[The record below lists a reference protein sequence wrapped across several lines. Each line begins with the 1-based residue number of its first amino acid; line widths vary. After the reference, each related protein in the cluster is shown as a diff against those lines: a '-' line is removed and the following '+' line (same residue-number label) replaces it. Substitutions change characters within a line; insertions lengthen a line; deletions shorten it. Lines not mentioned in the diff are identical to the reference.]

1 MDLGRPDTKLVSELV
16 LTAQYKSSIERY
28 STILNMVLEGVSL
41 GEILQALVLLIEAQ
55 KVGTRAS
62 VLLLSDDGKRLLS
75 GAAPNL
81 PSEYNDAINGIFIGP
96 NVGSCGT
103 AAHLQQRVIVEDIE
117 TDPNWVDYKSLP
129 LKAGLKSCWSEPI
142 FDTENCVLGTF
153 AMYYDT
159 VKSPTEQDLNLIQEA
174 ARLASLAIER
184 SRGLHL
190 QRLSRKIFENL
201 PIALVITNEQ
211 NAVLS
216 ANPSFISS
224 TSLYDH
230 KNKTFDIKAY
240 LQYSEQALVD
250 ELFSFI
256 NRGLSWVGELKGFKA
271 ADDIIDIELVVTVVC
286 DSLTQQNCYAWMI
299 TDISAR
305 KIAEKLIDFQN
316 HYDQLTGLA
325 NRKYLF
331 KKLQTL
337 ISQSSAAHGQSQFSL
352 MILDLDHF
360 KQINDSLGAD
370 NGDEVLCRVGKR
382 LLEVI
387 PENSLPCRIAADEFA
402 IVLPGHQSSD
412 KLSEFAQR
420 LAEAIGKEMIICNQ
434 FISLTLSSGFASFPS
449 DATSVELMLNC
460 ASQAMYNAKAIGRNC
475 HQFFNQEIQLEAER
489 TAQLH
494 FYLKKA
500 ISKNEFELYYQ
511 PIVEPLSGKVIK
523 VEALLRWC
531 HNDKYISPAEFIPIA
546 EQSGLIVEIGEWV
559 KTEAVITAMEL
570 KKHNLIIPISINVS
584 TLEFW
589 SAELQKRFLQFF
601 DSVVQ
606 THNIDVFPYEM
617 ITLEITESLMMKQQS
632 EVCEVLSTL
641 RQRGIQ
647 ISIDDFGTGYSS
659 LSYLVNFPVDQIKID
674 KSFIQQLETDPR
686 HKALVEAIVSMSKAL
701 DLTVVAEGVETQS
714 QLDFVNQL
722 NIPAVQGYFFY
733 KPMPKA
739 DFLHLIL
746 RQ

>member
-1 MDLGRPDTKLVSELV
+1 MDLGQPDTNLVSELL

-41 GEILQALVLLIEAQ
+41 GEILHSLVLLIEAQ

-81 PSEYNDAINGIFIGP
+81 PSEYNDAINGVAIGP

-117 TDPNWVDYKSLP
+117 TDPNWIDYKSLP
-129 LKAGLKSCWSEPI
+129 LKAGLRACWSEPI
-142 FDTENCVLGTF
+142 FDTDNRILGTF

-159 VKSPTEQDLNLIQEA
+159 IKSPTEQDLHLIQEA

-190 QRLSRKIFENL
+190 QRLSSKIFENL

-216 ANPSFISS
+216 ANPSFIKS
-224 TSLYDH
+224 TTLYDCN
-230 KNKTFDIKAY
+230 NKTFDIKAY
-240 LQYSEQALVD
+240 LQSSDQDLID
-250 ELFSFI
+250 ELFTFI
-256 NRGLSWVGELKGFKA
+256 HRGHSWVGELKGLKTV
-271 ADDIIDIELVVTVVC
+271 DDIIDIELVVTVIR

-305 KIAEKLIDFQN
+305 KTAEKLIDFQN
-316 HYDQLTGLA
+316 NYDQLTGLA
-325 NRKYLF
+325 NRRYLF
-331 KKLQTL
+331 KKLQIL
-337 ISQSSAAHGQSQFSL
+337 INQSTAVHGQSQFSL

-382 LLEVI
+382 LLEII

-402 IVLPGHQSSD
+402 IVLPGNQTIE
-412 KLSEFAQR
+412 KLSVFAEQVK
-420 LAEAIGKEMIICNQ
+420 AVIGKEIA
-434 FISLTLSSGFASFPS
+434 ISNELLSLSISSGFATYPN
-449 DATSVELMLNC
+449 DASSAELMLNC
-460 ASQAMYNAKAIGRNC
+460 ASQAMYNAKASGRNC
-475 HQFFNQEIQLEAER
+475 YQFFNQDIQLEAER

-500 ISKNEFELYYQ
+500 ISQNEFELYYQ
-511 PIVEPLSGKVIK
+511 PIVDPISGKIIK
-523 VEALLRWC
+523 AEALLRWS
-531 HNDKYISPAEFIPIA
+531 HDGKFISPDLFIPIA

-559 KTEAVITAMEL
+559 KTQAVMTAIEL
-570 KKHNLIIPISINVS
+570 KKRNLIIPISINVS

-589 SAELQKRFLQFF
+589 SGDLQKRFLQYF
-601 DSVVQ
+601 DTVLETLS
-606 THNIDVFPYEM
+606 IDVFPYEM

-632 EVCEVLSTL
+632 EVCEVLSLL
-641 RQRGIQ
+641 RKRGIQ

-674 KSFIQQLETDPR
+674 KSFIQKLETDSR
-686 HKALVEAIVSMSKAL
+686 HNALVEAIVSMSNAL

-739 DFLHLIL
+739 DFLNLMFL
-746 RQ
+746 N

>member
-1 MDLGRPDTKLVSELV
+1 MDLGQPDTNLVSELL

-41 GEILQALVLLIEAQ
+41 GEILHSLVLLIEAQ

-81 PSEYNDAINGIFIGP
+81 PSEYNDAINGVAIGP

-117 TDPNWVDYKSLP
+117 TDPNWIDYKSLP
-129 LKAGLKSCWSEPI
+129 LKAGLRACWSEPI
-142 FDTENCVLGTF
+142 FDTDNRILGTF

-159 VKSPTEQDLNLIQEA
+159 IKSPTEQDLHLIQEA

-190 QRLSRKIFENL
+190 QRLSSKIFENL

-216 ANPSFISS
+216 ANPSFIKS
-224 TSLYDH
+224 TTLYDYN
-230 KNKTFDIKAY
+230 NKTFDIKAY
-240 LQYSEQALVD
+240 LQSSDQDLID
-250 ELFSFI
+250 ELFTFI
-256 NRGLSWVGELKGFKA
+256 HRGHSWVGELKGLKTV
-271 ADDIIDIELVVTVVC
+271 DDIIDIELVVTVIR

-305 KIAEKLIDFQN
+305 KTAEKLIDFQN
-316 HYDQLTGLA
+316 NYDQLTGLA

-337 ISQSSAAHGQSQFSL
+337 INQSTAVQGQSQFSL

-382 LLEVI
+382 LLEII

-402 IVLPGHQSSD
+402 IVLPGNQTSE
-412 KLSEFAQR
+412 KLSVFAEQVK
-420 LAEAIGKEMIICNQ
+420 AVIGKEIA
-434 FISLTLSSGFASFPS
+434 ISHELLSLSISSGFATYPN
-449 DATSVELMLNC
+449 DASSAELMLNC
-460 ASQAMYNAKAIGRNC
+460 ASQAMYNAKASGRNC
-475 HQFFNQEIQLEAER
+475 YQFFNQDIQLEAER

-500 ISKNEFELYYQ
+500 ISQNEFELYYQ
-511 PIVEPLSGKVIK
+511 PIVDPISGKIIK
-523 VEALLRWC
+523 AEALLRWS
-531 HNDKYISPAEFIPIA
+531 HDGKFISPDLFIPIA

-559 KTEAVITAMEL
+559 KTQAVMTAIEL
-570 KKHNLIIPISINVS
+570 KKRNLIIPISINVS

-589 SAELQKRFLQFF
+589 SGDLQKRFLQYF
-601 DSVVQ
+601 DTVLETLS
-606 THNIDVFPYEM
+606 IDVFPYEM

-632 EVCEVLSTL
+632 EVCEVLSLL
-641 RQRGIQ
+641 RKRGIQ

-674 KSFIQQLETDPR
+674 KSFIQKLETDSR
-686 HKALVEAIVSMSKAL
+686 HNALVEAIVSMSNAL

-739 DFLHLIL
+739 DFLNLMFL
-746 RQ
+746 N

>member
-1 MDLGRPDTKLVSELV
+1 MDLSRPATNLVSELI
-16 LTAQYKSSIERY
+16 LTEQYKSSIERY

-41 GEILQALVLLIEAQ
+41 GEILHSLVLLIEAQ
-55 KVGTRAS
+55 KIGTRAS

-81 PSEYNDAINGIFIGP
+81 PCEYNDAINGVAIGP

-103 AAHLQQRVIVEDIE
+103 AAYLRQRVIVEDIE
-117 TDPNWVDYKSLP
+117 TDPNWVNYKSLP
-129 LKAGLKSCWSEPI
+129 LKAGLRACWSEPI
-142 FDTENCVLGTF
+142 FDTDNGVLGTF

-159 VKSPTEQDLNLIQEA
+159 IKSPTEQDLNLIQEA

-184 SRGLHL
+184 SRSLHL
-190 QRLSRKIFENL
+190 QRLSSKIFENL
-201 PIALVITNEQ
+201 PIALVTTNEQ

-216 ANPSFISS
+216 ANPSFVKS
-224 TSLYDH
+224 TSLYDSQS
-230 KNKTFDIKAY
+230 KTFDIKAY
-240 LQYSEQALVD
+240 LQYSDQTIVN
-250 ELFSFI
+250 ELFTFI
-256 NRGLSWVGELKGFKA
+256 NRGHSWVGELKGFNTA
-271 ADDIIDIELVVTVVC
+271 NDIIDIELVVTVIR

-305 KIAEKLIDFQN
+305 KNAEKLIDFQN

-325 NRKYLF
+325 NRKFLF

-337 ISQSSAAHGQSQFSL
+337 INQSTAVDSKSKFSL

-402 IVLPGHQSSD
+402 IVLPGHQSSE
-412 KLSEFAQR
+412 KLSVFAEQVK
-420 LAEAIGKEMIICNQ
+420 AIIGKEMAISNQ
-434 FISLTLSSGFASFPS
+434 LLSLNISSGFATYPN
-449 DATSVELMLNC
+449 DAISAELMLNC
-460 ASQAMYNAKAIGRNC
+460 ASQAMYNAKASGRNC
-475 HQFFNQEIQLEAER
+475 HQFFNQDIQLEAER

-494 FYLKKA
+494 FHLKKA
-500 ISKNEFELYYQ
+500 ISQNEFELYYQ
-511 PIVEPLSGKVIK
+511 PIVEPISGKIIK

-531 HNDKYISPAEFIPIA
+531 HDGKYISPAEFIPIA

-559 KTEAVITAMEL
+559 KTQAVITAIEL
-570 KKHNLIIPISINVS
+570 KKRNLIIPISINVS

-589 SAELQKRFLQFF
+589 SGDLQKRFLQFF
-601 DSVVQ
+601 DSVLEKQ
-606 THNIDVFPYEM
+606 NIDVFPYNM

-632 EVCEVLSTL
+632 EVCEVLSLL
-641 RQRGIQ
+641 RKRGIQ

-659 LSYLVNFPVDQIKID
+659 LSYLVNFPVDQVKID
-674 KSFIQQLETDPR
+674 KSFIQHLETDPR

-722 NIPAVQGYFFY
+722 NIPAVQGYIFY
-733 KPMPKA
+733 KPMPKN
-739 DFLHLIL
+739 DFFNLMLL
-746 RQ
+746 N

>member
-1 MDLGRPDTKLVSELV
+1 MDLGQPDTNLVSELL

-41 GEILQALVLLIEAQ
+41 GEILHSLVLLIEAQ

-81 PSEYNDAINGIFIGP
+81 PSEYNDAINGVAIGP

-117 TDPNWVDYKSLP
+117 TDPNWIDYKSLP
-129 LKAGLKSCWSEPI
+129 LEAGLRACWSEPI
-142 FDTENCVLGTF
+142 FDTDNRILGTF

-159 VKSPTEQDLNLIQEA
+159 IKSPTEQDLHLIQEA

-190 QRLSRKIFENL
+190 QRLSSKIFENL

-216 ANPSFISS
+216 ANPSFIKS
-224 TSLYDH
+224 TTLYDCN
-230 KNKTFDIKAY
+230 NKTFDIKAY
-240 LQYSEQALVD
+240 LQSSDQDLID
-250 ELFSFI
+250 ELFTFI
-256 NRGLSWVGELKGFKA
+256 HRGHSWVGELKGLKTV
-271 ADDIIDIELVVTVVC
+271 DDIIDIELVVTVIR

-305 KIAEKLIDFQN
+305 KTAEKLIDFQN
-316 HYDQLTGLA
+316 NYDQLTGLA

-337 ISQSSAAHGQSQFSL
+337 INQSTAVHGQSQFSL

-382 LLEVI
+382 LLEII

-402 IVLPGHQSSD
+402 IVLPGNQTIE
-412 KLSEFAQR
+412 KLSVFAEQVK
-420 LAEAIGKEMIICNQ
+420 AVIGKEIA
-434 FISLTLSSGFASFPS
+434 ISNELLSLSISSGFATYPN
-449 DATSVELMLNC
+449 DASSAELILNC
-460 ASQAMYNAKAIGRNC
+460 ASQAMYNAKASGRNC
-475 HQFFNQEIQLEAER
+475 YQFFNQDIQLEAER

-500 ISKNEFELYYQ
+500 ISQNEFELYYQ
-511 PIVEPLSGKVIK
+511 PIVDPISGKIIK
-523 VEALLRWC
+523 AEALLRWS
-531 HNDKYISPAEFIPIA
+531 HDGKFISPDLFIPIA

-559 KTEAVITAMEL
+559 KTQAVMTAIEL
-570 KKHNLIIPISINVS
+570 KKRNLIIPLSINVS

-589 SAELQKRFLQFF
+589 SGDLQKRFLQYF
-601 DSVVQ
+601 DTVLETLS
-606 THNIDVFPYEM
+606 IDVFPYEM

-632 EVCEVLSTL
+632 EVCEVLSLL
-641 RQRGIQ
+641 RKRGIQ

-674 KSFIQQLETDPR
+674 KSFIQKLETDSR
-686 HKALVEAIVSMSKAL
+686 HNALVEAIVSMSNAL

-714 QLDFVNQL
+714 QLDFVNHL

-739 DFLHLIL
+739 DFLNLML
-746 RQ
+746 LN

>member
-1 MDLGRPDTKLVSELV
+1 MDLGQPDTNLVSELL

-41 GEILQALVLLIEAQ
+41 REILYSLVLLIEAQ
-55 KVGTRAS
+55 KIGTRAS

-81 PSEYNDAINGIFIGP
+81 PSEYNDAINGVAIGP

-103 AAHLQQRVIVEDIE
+103 AAYLQQRVIVENIE
-117 TDPNWVDYKSLP
+117 TDPNWADYKSIP
-129 LKAGLKSCWSEPI
+129 LKVGLKACWSEPI
-142 FDTENCVLGTF
+142 FDSENNVLGTF

-159 VKSPTEQDLNLIQEA
+159 IKAPTAQDLNLIQEA

-190 QRLSRKIFENL
+190 QRLNSKIFESL
-201 PIALVITNEQ
+201 PIALVITNDQ
-211 NAVLS
+211 DAVLS
-216 ANPSFISS
+216 ANPSFIKS
-224 TSLYDH
+224 TSLYNS
-230 KNKTFDIKAY
+230 KLKTFDIKAY
-240 LQYSEQALVD
+240 LQHSDQALVS
-250 ELFSFI
+250 ELLAHI
-256 NRGLSWVGELKGFKA
+256 NRGHAWLGELKGLKT
-271 ADDIIDIELVVTVVC
+271 ADDIIDIELIVTVIR

-305 KIAEKLIDFQN
+305 KTAEKLIDFQN

-331 KKLQTL
+331 KKIEAL
-337 ISQSSAAHGQSQFSL
+337 INQSQAVHGQSQFSL

-360 KQINDSLGAD
+360 KQINDSLGSD

-402 IVLPGHQSSD
+402 IVLPGNQSSE
-412 KLSEFAQR
+412 KLSVFAEQVK
-420 LAEAIGKEMIICNQ
+420 AVIGKEIA
-434 FISLTLSSGFASFPS
+434 ISNELLSLNISSGFATFPN
-449 DATSVELMLNC
+449 DATSAELMLNC
-460 ASQAMYNAKAIGRNC
+460 ASQAMYNAKASGRNC
-475 HQFFNQEIQLEAER
+475 HQFFNQDIQLEAER

-494 FYLKKA
+494 FHLKKA
-500 ISKNEFELYYQ
+500 ISQNEFELYYQ
-511 PIVEPLSGKVIK
+511 PIVEPISGKIIK
-523 VEALLRWC
+523 AEALLRWC
-531 HNDKYISPAEFIPIA
+531 HEGKYISPAEFIPIA

-559 KTEAVITAMEL
+559 KTQAVITAVEL
-570 KKHNLIIPISINVS
+570 KKRNLAIPISINVS

-589 SAELQKRFLQFF
+589 SGDLQKRFLQFF
-601 DSVVQ
+601 DTVLETLS
-606 THNIDVFPYEM
+606 IDVFPYDM

-632 EVCEVLSTL
+632 EVCEVLSLL
-641 RQRGIQ
+641 RKRGIQ

-674 KSFIQQLETDPR
+674 KSFIQQLETDSR
-686 HKALVEAIVSMSKAL
+686 HNALVEAIVSMSKAL

-722 NIPAVQGYFFY
+722 NIPAVQGYFFH
-733 KPMPKA
+733 KPMSKNA
-739 DFLHLIL
+739 FLKLI
-746 RQ
+746 

>member
-1 MDLGRPDTKLVSELV
+1 MDLGQPDTNLVSELL

-41 GEILQALVLLIEAQ
+41 GEILHSLVLLIEAQ

-81 PSEYNDAINGIFIGP
+81 PSEYNDAINGVAIGP

-117 TDPNWVDYKSLP
+117 TDPNWIDYKSLP
-129 LKAGLKSCWSEPI
+129 LKAGLRACWSEPI
-142 FDTENCVLGTF
+142 FDTDNRILGTF

-159 VKSPTEQDLNLIQEA
+159 IKSPTEQDLHLIQEA

-190 QRLSRKIFENL
+190 QRLSSKIFENL

-216 ANPSFISS
+216 ANPSFIKS
-224 TSLYDH
+224 TTLYDYN
-230 KNKTFDIKAY
+230 NKTFDIKAY
-240 LQYSEQALVD
+240 LQSSDQDLID
-250 ELFSFI
+250 ELFTFI
-256 NRGLSWVGELKGFKA
+256 HRGHSWVGELKGLKTV
-271 ADDIIDIELVVTVVC
+271 DDIIDIELVVTVIR

-305 KIAEKLIDFQN
+305 KTAEKLIDFQN
-316 HYDQLTGLA
+316 NYDQLTGLA
-325 NRKYLF
+325 NRRYLF
-331 KKLQTL
+331 KKLQIL
-337 ISQSSAAHGQSQFSL
+337 INQSTAVHGQSQFSL

-382 LLEVI
+382 LLEII

-402 IVLPGHQSSD
+402 IVLPGNQTIE
-412 KLSEFAQR
+412 KLSVFAEQVK
-420 LAEAIGKEMIICNQ
+420 AVIGKE
-434 FISLTLSSGFASFPS
+434 ISISNELLSLSISSGFATFPN
-449 DATSVELMLNC
+449 DASSAELILNC
-460 ASQAMYNAKAIGRNC
+460 ASQAMYNAKASGRNC
-475 HQFFNQEIQLEAER
+475 YQFFNQDIQLEAER

-500 ISKNEFELYYQ
+500 ISQNEFELYYQ
-511 PIVEPLSGKVIK
+511 PIVDPISGKIIK
-523 VEALLRWC
+523 AEALLRWS
-531 HNDKYISPAEFIPIA
+531 HDGKFISPDLFIPIA

-559 KTEAVITAMEL
+559 KTQAVMTAIEL
-570 KKHNLIIPISINVS
+570 KKRNLIIPLSINVS

-589 SAELQKRFLQFF
+589 SGDLQKRFLQYF
-601 DSVVQ
+601 DTVLETLS
-606 THNIDVFPYEM
+606 IDVFPYEM

-632 EVCEVLSTL
+632 EVCEVLSLL
-641 RQRGIQ
+641 RKRGIQ

-674 KSFIQQLETDPR
+674 KSFIQKLETDSR
-686 HKALVEAIVSMSKAL
+686 HNALVEAIVSMSNAL

-739 DFLHLIL
+739 DFLNLML
-746 RQ
+746 LN